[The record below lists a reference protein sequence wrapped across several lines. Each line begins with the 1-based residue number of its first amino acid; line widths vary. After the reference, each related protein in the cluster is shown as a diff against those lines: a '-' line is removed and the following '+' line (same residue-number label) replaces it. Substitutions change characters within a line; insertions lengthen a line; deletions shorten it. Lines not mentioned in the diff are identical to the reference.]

1 MFFFCSG
8 PQRKRVFPPL
18 PLQWILKLGV
28 EVLSDLATSDPIPY
42 YQAVLQSLDNS
53 DFANNDDD
61 DDNNNDGSDEKK
73 RRNLKAVVR
82 KLDQVIE
89 FAREKSVQVLIAE
102 ITMLTTMIMT
112 IPMT

>member
-1 MFFFCSG
+1 MIGWLFLLCFFFCSG

-42 YQAVLQSLDNS
+42 YEAVLRSLQNDDS
-53 DFANNDDD
+53 DFANSV
-61 DDNNNDGSDEKK
+61 DDNNNDSSDKKK

-102 ITMLTTMIMT
+102 MK
-112 IPMT
+112 